1 MLALDFHD
9 ILSFTFTYR
18 ESEQQC
24 SSVTTRIAGKM
35 GFLKRNRK
43 VADSKGHDSQIEEEK
58 KEDAPKASIVQL
70 FRYTTTFDKM
80 LLLIGSIVAMGT
92 GIGLPMMSIIM
103 GNISQNFMNITGNT
117 TTIQQFE
124 HDVIQNCLKY
134 VYLGCGVFTAATIQ
148 AMCFLTVCENL
159 VNQLR
164 RQFFKSILRQDIT
177 WFDKNNSGTLA
188 TKLFDNLERVKE
200 GTGDKLG
207 LMIQFVAQFFGGFIV
222 AFTYDWK
229 LTLIMMSLAP
239 FMIIC
244 GAFIAKLMATA
255 ATREAK
261 KYAVAGGI
269 AEEVLTSIRTVI
281 AFNGQPYECER
292 YDKALEDGKSTGIKK
307 SLYIGIGLGI
317 TFMIMFSSYCLA
329 FWVGTDFVFKNQ
341 MQGGTVMTVFFSV
354 MMGSM
359 ALGQAGPQFA
369 VLGTAMGAAGSLY
382 QIIDREPEIDSYST
396 EGVRPSNLKGKIT
409 VSNLKFTYPTRPDVP
424 VLKGISFEANPGETV
439 ALVGSSGC
447 GKSTIIQLLLR
458 YYNPESGKI
467 SIDGVEIDKIN
478 IEFLRNYVGVVSQ
491 EPMLFNTTIEQNI
504 RYGREKVTDAEITA
518 ALRKA
523 NAYNFVQSF
532 PDGIYTNVGDRGT
545 QMSGG
550 QKQRIAIAR
559 ALVRDPKI
567 LLLDEATSA
576 LDAESEHI
584 VQQALENASK
594 GRTTI
599 VVAHRLSTIR
609 NADKIIAMKN
619 GEVVEIGTHDELI
632 ARKGLYHEL
641 VNAQVFADVDDKRGE
656 DAVRRRTMS
665 GSRSRS
671 PSIGSPEHH
680 KLKSQMSTE
689 ITPAANAQNDPV
701 KAEKDL
707 ERLKKELEEE
717 GAAKANLFKILAHA
731 RPEWPFIAFAVLSS
745 VVQGCVFPAFSL
757 FFSQIIN
764 VFSKQPGDPTLKT
777 DGHFWALMFL
787 VLGGVQAT
795 TMIIQCFFF
804 GMSAERL
811 TMRLRARIFKNVMRM
826 DASYFDMPRHSA
838 GKITTR
844 LATDAPNV
852 KSALDYR
859 FGSVFSSVVSVCSGI
874 GIAMYFGWQMALLNI
889 RTVQAL
895 TLEHR
900 LHTQFCQH
908 LDGPHKTSRR
918 KAIIQGVSYGFASS
932 IFYFLYASCFRFGL
946 WLIIRGTLPPMNVLR
961 VLFAISFTAGSMG
974 FASSYFPEY
983 IKATFAA
990 GIIFH
995 MLEEE
1000 PRIDGMT
1007 NNGKKPKITG
1017 AVKLNKV
1024 YFKYPERPDV
1034 PILQGLDVDVKPGE
1048 TLALVGPS
1056 GCGKSTVISLL
1067 ERLYDA
1073 LDGSVEIDGND
1084 LREVNPTHLRA
1095 HIALVSQEP
1104 ILFDRSIRD
1113 NILYGLPPGSVS
1125 DAAVHEVAQR
1135 ANIHKFIMELPDGYN
1150 TRAGEKGTQLS
1161 GGQKQRIA
1169 IARALIRNPKI
1180 LLLDEATSALDTESE
1195 KVVQEALDKASEG
1208 RTCIVVAHRLSTVVN
1223 ANCIMVVKGGKVV
1236 EKGTHNE
1243 LMHAKGAYWALTQ
1256 KQTTAKE

>member
-1 MLALDFHD
+1 
-9 ILSFTFTYR
+9 
-18 ESEQQC
+18 
-24 SSVTTRIAGKM
+24 M
-35 GFLKRNRK
+35 GFLKKNGK
-43 VADSKGHDSQIEEEK
+43 VADSKGQEDSQIEEEK
-58 KEDAPKASIVQL
+58 KEEVPKASIGQL
-70 FRYTTTFDKM
+70 FRYTTTFDKV
-80 LLLIGSIVAMGT
+80 LLLIGSVVAIGT

-103 GNISQNFMNITGNT
+103 GNISQNFMSITGNT
-117 TTIQQFE
+117 TSIQQFE

-244 GAFIAKLMATA
+244 GAFIAKLMASA

-269 AEEVLTSIRTVI
+269 AEEVLTSMRTVI

-292 YDKALEDGKSTGIKK
+292 YEKALEDGKSTGIKK

-317 TFMIMFSSYCLA
+317 TFLIMFSSYCLA

-382 QIIDREPEIDSYST
+382 QIIDREPEIDSYSS

-424 VLKGISFEANPGETV
+424 ILKGVSFEAKPGETV

-458 YYNPESGKI
+458 YYNPADGKI
-467 SIDGVEIDKIN
+467 TIDGVEIDKIN

-599 VVAHRLSTIR
+599 VIAHRLSTIR

-619 GEVVEIGTHDELI
+619 GEVVEVGNHDELI

-641 VNAQVFADVDDKRGE
+641 VNAQVFADVDDTVG
-656 DAVRRRTMS
+656 DAAVRRRTMS
-665 GSRSRS
+665 SSRSRS
-671 PSIGSPEHH
+671 PSLASPEY
-680 KLKSQMSTE
+680 KRLRSQLSVTE
-689 ITPAANAQNDPV
+689 DTGVTATQNDPV

-717 GAAKANLFKILAHA
+717 GAAKANLFGILSHA
-731 RPEWPFIAFAVLSS
+731 RPEWPFIMFAVFSS

-764 VFSKQPGDPTLKT
+764 VFSKQPGDPTLKQE
-777 DGHFWALMFL
+777 GHFWALMFL
-787 VLGGVQAT
+787 VLGAVQAT

-811 TMRLRARIFKNVMRM
+811 TMRLRSKIFKNVMRM
-826 DASYFDMPRHSA
+826 DATYFDMPRHSP

-844 LATDAPNV
+844 
-852 KSALDYR
+852 
-859 FGSVFSSVVSVCSGI
+859 
-874 GIAMYFGWQMALLNI
+874 
-889 RTVQAL
+889 
-895 TLEHR
+895 
-900 LHTQFCQH
+900 
-908 LDGPHKTSRR
+908 
-918 KAIIQGVSYGFASS
+918 
-932 IFYFLYASCFRFGL
+932 
-946 WLIIRGTLPPMNVLR
+946 
-961 VLFAISFTAGSMG
+961 
-974 FASSYFPEY
+974 
-983 IKATFAA
+983 
-990 GIIFH
+990 
-995 MLEEE
+995 
-1000 PRIDGMT
+1000 
-1007 NNGKKPKITG
+1007 
-1017 AVKLNKV
+1017 
-1024 YFKYPERPDV
+1024 
-1034 PILQGLDVDVKPGE
+1034 
-1048 TLALVGPS
+1048 
-1056 GCGKSTVISLL
+1056 
-1067 ERLYDA
+1067 
-1073 LDGSVEIDGND
+1073 
-1084 LREVNPTHLRA
+1084 
-1095 HIALVSQEP
+1095 
-1104 ILFDRSIRD
+1104 
-1113 NILYGLPPGSVS
+1113 
-1125 DAAVHEVAQR
+1125 
-1135 ANIHKFIMELPDGYN
+1135 
-1150 TRAGEKGTQLS
+1150 
-1161 GGQKQRIA
+1161 
-1169 IARALIRNPKI
+1169 
-1180 LLLDEATSALDTESE
+1180 
-1195 KVVQEALDKASEG
+1195 
-1208 RTCIVVAHRLSTVVN
+1208 
-1223 ANCIMVVKGGKVV
+1223 
-1236 EKGTHNE
+1236 
-1243 LMHAKGAYWALTQ
+1243 
-1256 KQTTAKE
+1256 